1 MYKNTYLLLMSFSL
15 LLTMACKSSQQA
27 ATTPAIAPSKTVDW
41 SRNLSIYEVNT
52 RQYSKEGT
60 FAAVDADLP
69 RLKKMGVGIVWFMPI
84 TPIGEKGRKG
94 AMGSY
99 YAVKDYMAVN
109 PDYGTIE
116 EFTRLVEHAHEL
128 GMYVIIDWVG
138 NHTAVDNRLTET
150 NPEWYTKDEKGNFVP
165 PVADWSDVIDL
176 NYDQQELRQYMI
188 EALRFWVKTCDIDG
202 FRVDVA
208 EMVPT
213 DFWVQARQELDKTKK
228 MFWLAEGEKPE
239 LHQKAFDATYGW
251 EMHHLLKDVAQGSK
265 NVSDI
270 YKCIDKTAA
279 NFPSDAYK
287 LYFTTNHDENSW
299 NGTEK
304 EKFGAGAAAMFV
316 LSATMPMSMP
326 LLYTA
331 QESALDHRLKF
342 FEKDPVDWRD
352 YPLQGFYTAL
362 LQLKNRNKAL
372 LNGSWGGKM
381 TRLKTSNET
390 ATMAYTRQNGADK
403 ILVILN
409 LSDKPQDI
417 SITGNALKGAYNNI
431 FDEKSKTFGEEE
443 KLSLSPWEYQ
453 VWEMK

>member
-1 MYKNTYLLLMSFSL
+1 MSFCL

-27 ATTPAIAPSKTVDW
+27 AIQTPAAIVPSKTVDW

-69 RLKKMGVGIVWFMPI
+69 RLKEMGVGIVWFMPI

-94 AMGSY
+94 TMGSY

-150 NPEWYTKDEKGNFVP
+150 HPEWYTQDEKGNFVP

-265 NVSDI
+265 NVIDI

-316 LSATMPMSMP
+316 LSATIPMSMP

-342 FEKDPVDWRD
+342 FEKDPVDWRG

-381 TRLKTSNET
+381 TRLKTSNEM